1 MLYRGPDLLT
11 GVLLLL
17 DRPRQRDLVDGQVS
31 VDPYLAEEET
41 AGGSG
46 TPPRV
51 DHTNGPLWLR
61 WANAR
66 GASSTT
72 AFFIITSP
80 SPVGPVPRFDMPKNP
95 S

>member
-1 MLYRGPDLLT
+1 MLYRARICLPASFSFWTARGSVISSTARRASIRTWPKRKRRRFRYPSSELT
-11 GVLLLL
+11 
-17 DRPRQRDLVDGQVS
+17 
-31 VDPYLAEEET
+31 
-41 AGGSG
+41 
-46 TPPRV
+46 TP
-51 DHTNGPLWLR
+51 NGPLWLR

-80 SPVGPVPRFDMPKNP
+80 SPVGPVPRFDMPKNA